1 MTGEFPDSIR
11 EAHRFGD
18 VDPDS
23 LLIDFPS
30 LGELLEER
38 ARENPDALLMRYF
51 DDDAGETA
59 TFSYR
64 QFAQL
69 VERAANFLAFH
80 GLKSGDCLATL
91 SYNHPMGAVLLFA
104 GWKLGLI
111 VAPQNVSEDD
121 ARIAFILR
129 DAEAKLF
136 IAHPALLERAR
147 QLAANMPELQ
157 PLQSFDDVLAGG
169 GSTIATIPAVG
180 DYRRDPAL
188 IVYTSGTTG
197 NPRAWR

>member
-1 MTGEFPDSIR
+1 MTSVVADSIH

-18 VDPDS
+18 VDPDT

-30 LGELLEER
+30 LAVLLEER
-38 ARENPDALLMRYF
+38 AREHPDAPFIRYF

-64 QFAQL
+64 QFAQQ
-69 VERAANFLAFH
+69 VDRAAGFLTSR
-80 GLKSGDCLATL
+80 GLRAGDCLATL
-91 SYNHPMGAVLLFA
+91 STNHPLGAVLLFA

-121 ARIAFILR
+121 ARITFILR
-129 DAEAKLF
+129 DAGAKVF

-147 QLAANMPELQ
+147 GCKLIDNRRML
-157 PLQSFDDVLAGG
+157 PLL
-169 GSTIATIPAVG
+169 
-180 DYRRDPAL
+180 R
-188 IVYTSGTTG
+188 
-197 NPRAWR
+197 